1 MLRVVI
7 AFTLLLAAAS
17 TQAAN
22 LSGPSGDAPIV
33 VAAQTTR
40 QVNKPVCDRVRS
52 SCYAGRTQTG
62 QYGTRYV
69 PPDVVREC
77 EGAYRSCM
85 SRR

>member
-1 MLRVVI
+1 MLRLVI
-7 AFTLLLAAAS
+7 ASTLLIAAAS
-17 TQAAN
+17 TQAAS

-40 QVNKPVCDRVRS
+40 QGNKPACDRVRA

-77 EGAYRSCM
+77 EAAYRSCM
-85 SRR
+85 SGR

>member
-1 MLRVVI
+1 MLRLVI
-7 AFTLLLAAAS
+7 ASTLLIAATS

-22 LSGPSGDAPIV
+22 LLEPSGDTSMV

-40 QVNKPVCDRVRS
+40 QGNKPACDRVRA

-69 PPDVVREC
+69 PPEVVREC

-85 SRR
+85 SGR